1 MENANKK
8 ISIKKH
14 HELSEEL
21 LKNLS
26 GFIFNGIYIN
36 RSSQVRDILFIVG
49 KMGNGKDRIDYVS
62 PEEAFDILEKAAGN
76 KREAEILRELDDI
89 ILEIIMN
96 KD

>member
-36 RSSQVRDILFIVG
+36 RSSSQVRDILFIVG
-49 KMGNGKDRIDYVS
+49 KMGNGLYGFVK
-62 PEEAFDILEKAAGN
+62 E
-76 KREAEILRELDDI
+76 ELDLISNFCEKHNLTYELSSEKKLI
-89 ILEIIMN
+89 IRL
-96 KD
+96 K